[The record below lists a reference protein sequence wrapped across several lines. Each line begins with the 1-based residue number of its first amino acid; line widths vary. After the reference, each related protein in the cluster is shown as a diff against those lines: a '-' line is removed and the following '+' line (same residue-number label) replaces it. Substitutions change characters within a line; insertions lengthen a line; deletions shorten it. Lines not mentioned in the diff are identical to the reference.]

1 MKKKLRAPAIE
12 YQQLELEK
20 LYYFEHALKVY
31 NIERFDESVLT
42 F

>member
-12 YQQLELEK
+12 YQQLEK
-20 LYYFEHALKVY
+20 LHYFEHALKVY
-31 NIERFDESVLT
+31 NIERFDKSGLT